1 MERMASTRITWHDAL
16 LAPEDGRRYEAI
28 GGELHVTPA
37 PSVRHQRVSSN
48 LEAALHRLLVE
59 PGHGLLLH
67 APVGVEFPGTGE
79 GVQPDIVFISR
90 ERLHIVGEDWIR
102 GAPDLVIEILSPGTA
117 GRDRDLK
124 RKLYG
129 REGVAQYWIVDPETE
144 TVEVWRFADG
154 AEEPEVYSASLPVR
168 LGALEFG
175 TIALKD
181 IFPPRG

>member
-1 MERMASTRITWHDAL
+1 MERMASTRITWHDVL

-28 GGELHVTPA
+28 GGELRVTPA
-37 PSVRHQRVSSN
+37 PSVRHQRISAN
-48 LEAALHRLLVE
+48 LEVALHRLLVE

-90 ERLHIVGEDWIR
+90 DRMHMVGDDWIR

-117 GRDRDLK
+117 ERDRDLK

-129 REGVAQYWIVDPETE
+129 REGVARYWNVDPEAE
-144 TVEVWRFADG
+144 TVGVWRFAEE
-154 AEEPEVYSASLPVR
+154 AEVAEVYSDILPVR
-168 LGALEFG
+168 LDADELGS
-175 TIALKD
+175 IRMKD